1 MPLMLKTTP
10 LPLSMDDDGVIRLS
24 GTRVTLD
31 TLVTAFHEG
40 LTAEEIVA
48 QYPSLDLGDTY
59 AAIAYYLRNQ
69 PDVDAYVAKG
79 NEAAE
84 VVRRENEQRF
94 APDGIRSRL
103 LNRRRT
109 KG

>member
-1 MPLMLKTTP
+1 MALALKTTP
-10 LPLSMDDDGVIRLS
+10 LPLNMDADGVIRLS

-40 LTAEEIVA
+40 LTAEEIVM
-48 QYPSLDLGDTY
+48 QYPSLNLGDTY

-69 PDVDAYVAKG
+69 LDVDAYIAEG
-79 NEAAE
+79 NDAAAGI
-84 VVRRENEQRF
+84 RRENEQQF
-94 APDGIRSRL
+94 SPIGIRSRL
-103 LNRRRT
+103 LSRRRT